1 MLEPLNFL
9 SCQVGPDWSLAAD
22 SGLIHVYG
30 FWLRVIDNGCEC
42 LELRIHLDDVKARLL
57 CLNEY
62 SDADHAS
69 ELRRKST
76 GGAIGIVE
84 SSSGKSRALLDA
96 GCKTQPS
103 VSRSSGESESTALH
117 ELVVDL
123 AGENRPT
130 KLQRELVDRSADRA
144 KALANAV
151 ARVACPLN
159 DLAAWLGAERFTFST
174 GRVYVDATVCQA
186 VAASGESKALAHIAK
201 SQAVDL
207 LWLRDVSRHLGLLI
221 LKVDSERNLADL
233 LTKAVSRKVLEHL
246 LPIVGRR

>member
-1 MLEPLNFL
+1 M
-9 SCQVGPDWSLAAD
+9 
-22 SGLIHVYG
+22 
-30 FWLRVIDNGCEC
+30 
-42 LELRIHLDDVKARLL
+42 ELRIHLDDVKARAL

-76 GGAIGIVE
+76 GGAIGLVE

-123 AGENRPT
+123 AGESRPT
-130 KLQRELVDRSADRA
+130 KLQRELVNRSADRA

-159 DLAAWLGAERFTFST
+159 DLAAWLGAERFLFST
-174 GRVYVDATVCQA
+174 GRVFVDATVCQA

-207 LWLRDVSRHLGLLI
+207 LWLRDISRHLGLLI
-221 LKVDSERNLADL
+221 LKVESERNVADI

-246 LPIVGRR
+246 LPILGRR